1 MRRKRLVMLG
11 LAAVMG
17 LSLSACA
24 RNSGN
29 KPADTKAE
37 AALAGTEGAGE
48 AAAADTGAAVITIKI
63 GHVEAEDRSTH
74 QALVKYF
81 KEPLEQKS
89 NGTIKVELHPN
100 GVLGGDSQLS
110 ESVAMG
116 TLDAAL
122 PSTSVLVAYSADFGV
137 LDMPYLFPQPENAFK
152 AMDGDLGNYFN
163 EKLEGVGIHSL
174 GYSYN
179 GLRSMTN
186 NVRPITSPADLKGI
200 KMRVMESPVF
210 IDFFQT
216 LGASATPMSFNELFT
231 GLQQNTVEGQENP
244 PSLIYASKFQEVQK
258 YLSTTEHV
266 NNFLGFIMN
275 KKFYDSM
282 TDEQKKLVDEAAAE
296 FVKEQ
301 RAMELTDT
309 QKYVDLLG
317 SEGGLEV
324 NTLTLEQ
331 KAEFRTAL
339 QPMYDKYTKEF
350 GEEVFKMAEKYNQ

>member
-1 MRRKRLVMLG
+1 MKSKKLVMLG
-11 LAAVMG
+11 LVAVMG

-29 KPADTKAE
+29 TAKETTKAADAAAVGAE
-37 AALAGTEGAGE
+37 AAKPDAAAGT
-48 AAAADTGAAVITIKI
+48 VTIKI

-81 KEPLEQKS
+81 KEPLEEKS
-89 NGTIKVELHPN
+89 NGSIKVELYPN
-100 GVLGGDSQLS
+100 AALGGDSQLT

-137 LDMPYLFPQPENAFK
+137 LDMPYLFSKAENAFA
-152 AMDGDLGNYFN
+152 AMDGELGAYFD
-163 EKLEGVGIHSL
+163 EKLKGVGIHSL

-186 NVRPITSPADLKGI
+186 SVRPITVPGDLKGI

-244 PSLIYASKFQEVQK
+244 PSLIYASKFYEVQK
-258 YLSTTEHV
+258 YFSATEHV

-275 KKFYDSM
+275 QKTYDGL
-282 TDEQKKLVDEAAAE
+282 TDEQKKLVDEAAAV

-301 RAMELTDT
+301 RNMELTDT

-324 NTLTLEQ
+324 NMLTQEQ

-350 GEEVFKMAEKYNQ
+350 GEAVFKMAEKYNQ